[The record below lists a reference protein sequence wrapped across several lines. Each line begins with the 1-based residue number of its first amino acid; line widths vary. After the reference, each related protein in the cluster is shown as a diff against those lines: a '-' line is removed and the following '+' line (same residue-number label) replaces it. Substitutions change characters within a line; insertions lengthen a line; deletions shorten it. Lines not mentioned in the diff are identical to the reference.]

1 MTNKF
6 KIFIDKISNYFQFH
20 FSNHNSLFAW
30 GASDTGIKIRILV
43 VLFGFV
49 ACFVLI
55 SCKLLIIS
63 NNNSRSSKTA
73 LSKGE
78 NFRKEILDRN
88 GTLLAVNLPSS
99 SLFANP
105 AKVID
110 AEKSIEKLSKVL
122 GNLDKSK
129 LLSELKSNKSFV
141 WIKRDLTPK
150 EQADVF
156 NLGLPGFDFEREQK
170 RIYTFGNLFSHIIGY
185 VGRDFNGLAGIE
197 KQFDE
202 FLTNRDPITKKEDK
216 NKPLVL
222 SIDVRLQTILNEEI
236 ERIMREFR
244 AKGAVGIIA
253 DPNNGEVLAM
263 ISKPDFD
270 PHHPNN
276 AKPEELFNMASLGV
290 IETGSVFKALTI
302 AVGFDTNIVRLNDA
316 YDTSYMKIGKFQ
328 LKDYH
333 PMKGWHS
340 VAEIFMHSSN
350 IGVAQIILE
359 VGKVE
364 FKRYLKNLGLLDQ
377 LQIELPERGRPL
389 FPSDSR
395 WNDLSMATMSYGYA
409 LSISPLHFVQATIPV
424 VNGGKMYPLTLLK
437 KEPQSFIEGT
447 RVFSEETSKNM
458 KKLLRGVVQNGN
470 SKKAEVKGYLVGGK
484 TGTAEI
490 LLNGRYIKNARRSS
504 FLGIMPANDPKY
516 IIYIWFDEP
525 KGNKESFGFATAGWT
540 AAPAVGRVF
549 ERMVTLYGMEPVD
562 ELSPEVQDIINI
574 QYKIEDEI

>member
-1 MTNKF
+1 
-6 KIFIDKISNYFQFH
+6 
-20 FSNHNSLFAW
+20 
-30 GASDTGIKIRILV
+30 
-43 VLFGFV
+43 
-49 ACFVLI
+49 
-55 SCKLLIIS
+55 
-63 NNNSRSSKTA
+63 
-73 LSKGE
+73 
-78 NFRKEILDRN
+78 
-88 GTLLAVNLPSS
+88 
-99 SLFANP
+99 
-105 AKVID
+105 
-110 AEKSIEKLSKVL
+110 
-122 GNLDKSK
+122 
-129 LLSELKSNKSFV
+129 
-141 WIKRDLTPK
+141 
-150 EQADVF
+150 
-156 NLGLPGFDFEREQK
+156 
-170 RIYTFGNLFSHIIGY
+170 
-185 VGRDFNGLAGIE
+185 
-197 KQFDE
+197 
-202 FLTNRDPITKKEDK
+202 
-216 NKPLVL
+216 
-222 SIDVRLQTILNEEI
+222 
-236 ERIMREFR
+236 MREFR
-244 AKGAVGIIA
+244 AKGDVGIIA